1 MTNSA
6 IGGVRSLLR
15 LEGAAILVASLLAYD
30 HLGGGWGTLVLCFF
44 IPDLSFVGY
53 TLGPRVGAVIYN
65 IAHSLVGAVAVL
77 AYGIVL
83 SVPFATFAGIIWI
96 GHIGFDRMLGYGLK
110 YSSGF
115 THTHLGLIGPDRD
128 GS

>member
-15 LEGAAILVASLLAYD
+15 LEGAAILVASLLAYN

-44 IPDLSFVGY
+44 IPDLSFLGY
-53 TLGPRVGAVIYN
+53 TLGPRVGAVSYN
-65 IAHSLVGAVAVL
+65 IAHSLAGAVAIL
-77 AYGIVL
+77 AYGVLL
-83 SVPFATFAGIIWI
+83 SVPVATIAGIIWL

-115 THTHLGLIGPDRD
+115 THTHLGLIGPDRER
-128 GS
+128 S

>member
-128 GS
+128 RS